1 MVDAH
6 SDLKTRYE
14 VSNRLISDAA
24 AVSDRPNHTP
34 GDTEQFEKL
43 MAPFERHEGTHPSA
57 EHGNQNVARKTAY
70 SESDDRLF
78 DGLMAFDRLRLAA
91 RLESP
96 VREQRPAETA
106 VPYTRQDLQAFA
118 ELVPD
123 EPRGE
128 NALAAEGRRPQSKPD
143 RDVGL
148 IRIIDFDKELTRE
161 KKSRERGNLNIKIRY
176 FD

>member
-6 SDLKTRYE
+6 SDLKTRYD

-24 AVSDRPNHTP
+24 AGSGRPKHTP

-43 MAPFERHEGTHPSA
+43 MTSFERPEGTRPLA
-57 EHGNQNVARKTAY
+57 EPGNRNAARKTAY

-78 DGLMAFDRLRLAA
+78 DGLMAFDHHRLAA
-91 RLESP
+91 TPESP
-96 VREQRPAETA
+96 AREKRPAKHTIQH
-106 VPYTRQDLQAFA
+106 TRQDLQAFA
-118 ELVPD
+118 ELMPD
-123 EPRGE
+123 EPPGE
-128 NALAAEGRRPQSKPD
+128 DRLAAEGRRPQSKPD

-148 IRIIDFDKELTRE
+148 IRIIDFDKERARE
-161 KKSRERGNLNIKIRY
+161 KKSREQGNLNIKIRY

>member
-6 SDLKTRYE
+6 SDLKTRYD

-24 AVSDRPNHTP
+24 AGSGRRNHTP

-43 MAPFERHEGTHPSA
+43 MASFERHEGTRPSA
-57 EHGNQNVARKTAY
+57 EHGNQNAARKTAY

-78 DGLMAFDRLRLAA
+78 DGLMAFDHHRLAA
-91 RLESP
+91 TPESP
-96 VREQRPAETA
+96 VREQRPAENA
-106 VPYTRQDLQAFA
+106 VQYTRQDLQAFA
-118 ELVPD
+118 ELMPD
-123 EPRGE
+123 EPPGE
-128 NALAAEGRRPQSKPD
+128 DRLAAEGRRPQSKPD

-148 IRIIDFDKELTRE
+148 IRIIDFDKERARE
-161 KKSRERGNLNIKIRY
+161 KKSRKRGNLNIKIRY

>member
-1 MVDAH
+1 
-6 SDLKTRYE
+6 

-24 AVSDRPNHTP
+24 AGSGRPKHTP

-43 MAPFERHEGTHPSA
+43 MTSFERHEGTRPSA
-57 EHGNQNVARKTAY
+57 EHSNQNAARKTAY

-78 DGLMAFDRLRLAA
+78 DGLMAFDHHRPAA
-91 RLESP
+91 TPESP
-96 VREQRPAETA
+96 VRERRPAENA
-106 VPYTRQDLQAFA
+106 VQYTRQDLQAFA

-123 EPRGE
+123 EPPGE
-128 NALAAEGRRPQSKPD
+128 DRPAAEGRRPQSKPD
-143 RDVGL
+143 RDVGP
-148 IRIIDFDKELTRE
+148 IRIIDFDKKRARE